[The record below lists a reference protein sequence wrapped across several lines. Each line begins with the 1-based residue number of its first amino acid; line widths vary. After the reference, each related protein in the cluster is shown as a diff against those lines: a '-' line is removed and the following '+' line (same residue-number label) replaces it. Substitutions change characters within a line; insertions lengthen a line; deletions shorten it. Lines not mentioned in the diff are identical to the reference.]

1 MNDWIIMKTIRA
13 FIKSQIFLFMLM
25 GTLSTLVM
33 LGLYMLL
40 NMIIQYQMAY
50 FLSYVVTVIIS
61 YFLNTLFVFK
71 KPVSLRTFLQF
82 PIVYIVQYI
91 ISALMLEVMV
101 RIGFSVTYAPVLI
114 IILLLPLT
122 FFLSR
127 LVL

>member
-61 YFLNTLFVFK
+61 YFLNTLLVFK

>member
-50 FLSYVVTVIIS
+50 FISYVVTVIIS

>member
-1 MNDWIIMKTIRA
+1 MKAIRA
-13 FIKSQIFLFMLM
+13 FVKSQIFLFMLM

-40 NMIIQYQMAY
+40 NMIVQYQIAY
-50 FLSYVVTVIIS
+50 FLSYVVTVIVS

-71 KPVSLRTFLQF
+71 KPISLRTFLQF

-101 RIGFSVTYAPVLI
+101 HIGFSVTYAPVLI